1 MTYVASFSF
10 YKTDFQ
16 KVQLT
21 TQPATYYANCPA
33 MKNKCVHDVV
43 QLVFSR
49 AEKVCLK

>member
-1 MTYVASFSF
+1 MTYVASF
-10 YKTDFQ
+10 YKTDFE
-16 KVQLT
+16 KVQLV
-21 TQPATYYANCPA
+21 TQPATHYANCPA